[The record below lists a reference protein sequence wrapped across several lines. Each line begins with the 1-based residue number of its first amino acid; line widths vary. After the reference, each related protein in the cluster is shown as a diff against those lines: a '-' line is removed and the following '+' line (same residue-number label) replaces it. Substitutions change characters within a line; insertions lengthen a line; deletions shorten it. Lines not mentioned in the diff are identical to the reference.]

1 MIAYID
7 AFKEQFGVEPI
18 CEQLPIA
25 PSTYYA
31 AKSRPP
37 SARAVR
43 DEGLK
48 PEIERVHR
56 DNFGVYGARKV
67 WLQLGREGIPAARC
81 TVERLMSDL
90 GLKGV
95 RRGAFRVTTTSDDT
109 ALRPADLVERDF
121 RATRPNQLWVA
132 DITYV
137 ASWNGF
143 VYVAFVTDAFS
154 RRIVGWRVS
163 SSLRSDLAL
172 DALEMA
178 LWARGRN
185 ANGLVHHSDRGS
197 QYLSIRYTE
206 RLAEAV
212 AVASVGS
219 RGDSYD
225 NALAETIIGL
235 YKTEVIRRR
244 GPWKNIE
251 DVEFA
256 TLEWVDWSNNRRLL
270 EPIGNI
276 PPAEY
281 EMLYWTGSGR
291 TDTVG
296 LTELSLH

>member
-37 SARAVR
+37 SSRAVR

-185 ANGLVHHSDRGS
+185 ANGLVHHSDPLNSRSTSPYATPNDLPRPLRSPRSDPEGIPTTT
-197 QYLSIRYTE
+197 LSP
-206 RLAEAV
+206 
-212 AVASVGS
+212 
-219 RGDSYD
+219 
-225 NALAETIIGL
+225 
-235 YKTEVIRRR
+235 K
-244 GPWKNIE
+244 P
-251 DVEFA
+251 
-256 TLEWVDWSNNRRLL
+256 
-270 EPIGNI
+270 
-276 PPAEY
+276 
-281 EMLYWTGSGR
+281 
-291 TDTVG
+291 
-296 LTELSLH
+296 SLGFTRPK